1 MQHYRDALF
10 QGETFCLSLENE
22 EFLIEDV
29 QAEVTFDPDANIA
42 TIWRVKLGSWIVDR
56 DELCGFFS
64 DAHVTAAESRLMDRW
79 AEARDPLDDGDHAHD
94 AARDDEW
101 VTP

>member
-1 MQHYRDALF
+1 MQHYRDAQF
-10 QGETFCLSLENE
+10 QGETYCLSLENE

-42 TIWRVKLGSWIVDR
+42 TIWRIKLGSWILDR

-64 DAHVTAAESRLMDRW
+64 DAHVTAAEARLMERHI
-79 AEARDPLDDGDHAHD
+79 EAHDPLDDGD
-94 AARDDEW
+94 AAYEEW
-101 VTP
+101 IS